1 MTFALLPHQEVGVEF
16 MINREP
22 YANSKTKLYGSILAD
37 EMGLGK
43 TIQTIGLIKRSP
55 LKSTIIFCPS
65 TLVHMWGEQLK
76 RFMPEI
82 DVFIFRE
89 KNTLDEFIQKKQDE
103 KYIIITT
110 YGISFRRPELLAFD
124 FDRIV
129 CDEAHMFR
137 NSKSKIFKGL
147 FKIRGKTKLLL
158 TGTPIQNKLGDLATL
173 INFII
178 GREMVLNID
187 FIKLFLK
194 ERMIRRKISDVGI
207 EMPKLSIK
215 HVELDS
221 NTSNEEALELTK
233 NFDYNHQFEKIIRRK
248 QASTF
253 PAALLNS
260 FYKTYDMAPVKTD
273 NEKTDRII
281 STVAKEKRNCIIFTE
296 FKDELKYAKKQI
308 QSKLPKFRVESI
320 SGETPL
326 EERQRIASDK
336 KINVLVIQINTAGV
350 GLNLQ
355 HFNVAHFTNTQWN
368 PSTLDQAI
376 GRINRIGQES
386 DMEVFIYT
394 FTDSIDERIKYIA
407 LKKRDLIESI
417 IEN

>member
-1 MTFALLPHQEVGVEF
+1 MTFTLLPHQEDGVDF

-22 YANSKTKLYGSILAD
+22 HENSKTKLFGSILAD

-65 TLVHMWGEQLK
+65 TLIHMWREQLE
-76 RFMPEI
+76 RFAPEI

-103 KYIIITT
+103 KYIIITS
-110 YGISFRRPELLAFD
+110 YGISFRRPELLSFD

-137 NSKSKIFKGL
+137 NAKSKIFRGL

-158 TGTPIQNKLGDLATL
+158 TGTPIQNKLADLATL

-178 GREMVLNID
+178 GREMVMNVD

-194 ERMIRRKISDVGI
+194 ERMIRRKIADVGI
-207 EMPKLSIK
+207 EMPKLTIN

-221 NTSNEEALELTK
+221 STSNEEALELTK
-233 NFDYNHQFEKIIRRK
+233 NFDYNHQFEKIIRRR

-253 PAALLNS
+253 PTALLKS
-260 FYKTYDMAPVKTD
+260 FYTNYEMEPLETD
-273 NEKTDRII
+273 NEKTDMII
-281 STVAKEKRNCIIFTE
+281 SNVIKEKRNCIIFTE
-296 FKDELKYAKKQI
+296 FKDELKYTKEQI
-308 QSKLPKFRVESI
+308 QSKLPQFKIESI

-336 KINVLVIQINTAGV
+336 ELNVLIIQINTAGV

-386 DMEVFIYT
+386 EMEVFIYT
-394 FTDSIDERIKYIA
+394 FVDSIDERIKYIA
-407 LKKRDLIESI
+407 LKKRELIESI